1 CSPFRPPLK
10 LASLRRD
17 LTQGLDVV
25 AARTYLARVLARLNG
40 QFGQGPVL
48 AASLVLLLCVVASL
62 VAFGFFDTAAPS
74 TLTITSGPEG
84 SGFKRNAEQYKKILA
99 KQGVTLKI
107 LPSEGSHDNLQ
118 RLANREG
125 RGRRGLRAGRRGQQ
139 RHRGEPG
146 VAG

>member
-1 CSPFRPPLK
+1 M
-10 LASLRRD
+10 
-17 LTQGLDVV
+17 
-25 AARTYLARVLARLNG
+25 ARVLARLNG

-107 LPSEGSHDNLQ
+107 LPSEGSHDNMQ
-118 RLANREG
+118 RLANPKVAVDVGFVLGGEANSATAENLVSLG
-125 RGRRGLRAGRRGQQ
+125 SVSYQPLMIFYRGA
-139 RHRGEPG
+139 P
-146 VAG
+146 